1 MSEEITIIL
10 PLPNKVLQPNFTIGS
25 FGGRMMKAAAAKKY
39 RRLAREAIEA
49 EQLETLPWKK
59 IFVQATFHYK
69 TRRRRDTDNAMGAL
83 KSAYDGIIESG
94 LIPDDTPNY
103 MKRKEPDFKLDKEFP
118 RVILTI
124 TRLE

>member
-1 MSEEITIIL
+1 
-10 PLPNKVLQPNFTIGS
+10 
-25 FGGRMMKAAAAKKY
+25 
-39 RRLAREAIEA
+39 
-49 EQLETLPWKK
+49 
-59 IFVQATFHYK
+59 
-69 TRRRRDTDNAMGAL
+69 MGAL